1 MADSRARPGVAPVVK
16 DRGEAKTLLPT
27 FGQID
32 FDLGEASWDDD
43 RPPSTPRRGGDPHLR
58 PTASAIPAQNEATR
72 IVQGDPLSNVRDENK
87 TRAGNLEDELMAVAR
102 GEVDEP
108 LPSSAS
114 RNAPSES
121 HIAPRDQRVAAMR
134 ELYANGDAEGALRL
148 ASAISTHRPPR
159 AMSGDASDAS
169 IVVEFGDEE
178 EISDPYGGLIPV
190 EENGSRQTARPPA
203 EGEAPEVSE
212 ERPLPSFPMPA
223 ASSAADLSLTERQ
236 GIPRVVKSAAAIAKL
251 PIDNRAGFLLMQM
264 DGMQTMEEILD
275 VCAMPAGEALD
286 LIEKLKELGV
296 IVIE

>member
-1 MADSRARPGVAPVVK
+1 MADSRARPAARP
-16 DRGEAKTLLPT
+16 A
-27 FGQID
+27 FGQLD

-43 RPPSTPRRGGDPHLR
+43 RPPSTPRRHGDPHAR

-72 IVQGDPLSNVRDENK
+72 VVQGDPLSNISRAAGAPPAPGGGKRDDNK
-87 TRAGNLEDELMAVAR
+87 TRAGNLEEELMAVAR
-102 GEVDEP
+102 GDVDEP
-108 LPSSAS
+108 PPSSAS

-148 ASAISTHRPPR
+148 ASAISTHPPR
-159 AMSGDASDAS
+159 PMTTSGDSPDAS

-190 EENGSRQTARPPA
+190 DRDSASEQEEAD
-203 EGEAPEVSE
+203 PEVSE
-212 ERPLPSFPMPA
+212 DRPLPSFPMPA

-236 GIPRVVKSAAAIAKL
+236 GIPRVVKSPGEIAKL

-286 LIEKLKELGV
+286 LIEKLRELGV